1 VADRFAPGDHVRTRT
16 ADPPGHTRLPRYAR
30 GVVGEIVGTCGRHP
44 LADEL
49 AQGLESAP
57 RAVHQVRFRAGD
69 LFGPGDDGRDHDV
82 IVELWEDY
90 LEPASPD
97 PAPEGDPA

>member
-97 PAPEGDPA
+97 PAPEGDPT

>member
-1 VADRFAPGDHVRTRT
+1 MADRFAPGDRVRTRT

-44 LADEL
+44 LADER

-69 LFGPGDDGRDHDV
+69 LFGPDGATTPSSSSCGRTT
-82 IVELWEDY
+82 WNR
-90 LEPASPD
+90 PTRRSR
-97 PAPEGDPA
+97 G